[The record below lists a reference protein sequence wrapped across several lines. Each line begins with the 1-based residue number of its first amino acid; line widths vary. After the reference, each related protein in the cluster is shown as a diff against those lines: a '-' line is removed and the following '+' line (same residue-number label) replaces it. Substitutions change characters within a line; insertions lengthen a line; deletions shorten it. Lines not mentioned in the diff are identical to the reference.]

1 MLILDLAAEILPQ
14 YRRLESFYGQP
25 FVFCML
31 HNYGGV
37 QGLFG
42 NVDVMMRVSFYLFW
56 QVQQY
61 ENLICNIL
69 SDFD

>member
-14 YRRLESFYGQP
+14 YSRFESFYGQP

-42 NVDVMMRVSFYLFW
+42 NVDVMMRVSFYCIG
-56 QVQQY
+56 QIQQY
-61 ENLICNIL
+61 ENLI
-69 SDFD
+69 